1 MDEDLEQTIA
11 PWSAVALDATRMRI
25 VPASVSPFDAGDDI
39 EGETIIVDRD
49 VEHDGPTIDAQAFRA
64 LLQRNVA
71 IDPASLRLPGMTFVR
86 TLAEGLEAVIALF
99 GTSDGVR
106 TVSGPTSGAGTRY
119 ATGPQVVVRIEKSTQ
134 EPAWVQLVDLYRQAG
149 RLSDSLVELYE
160 YGRTPSGHRYM
171 VTEYCPRGSLKDAG
185 TVTAAATLR
194 TGIALAMALDR
205 LHAAGFAHSDVKPAN
220 ILLRDDGTAVLGDLG
235 MARPFGA
242 LVPGFSIP
250 WTAPEMIEAD
260 AVVSAGADV
269 YALAATLYTKLE
281 GHAPYVVP
289 DGANSFF
296 DVVGRARA
304 GGEILF
310 RSAVPKLLAAALTAA
325 LSPRPESRPASALA
339 FAEQLRKIAAADD
352 PSAAADEAAREDAVS
367 PARQVAAAE
376 AALSEGRYADAVAAA
391 LLVTTAPGIPPAAE
405 DVVRAA
411 EIGAAAA
418 ERLGDWS
425 RAVYFRSLLADGTG
439 TADHLRLL
447 GVARVR
453 FGDRDEG
460 CAAIERA
467 SALARSNGDDSAA
480 ARAQVELARI
490 DAEEQRHRDVLQRLG
505 DAAVTAALD
514 DMTERARARKMLG
527 VSLRRVGRFDESVA
541 ALEDA
546 ARLARGDDAGLG
558 RALHELALSL
568 QRVGRRT
575 EALSRLRE
583 AAGAFRSAGDPASAA
598 RCLLDCAEDDAS
610 RGRVREAIRT
620 HLQVRAMLAG
630 TGHDERIAECDRRL
644 GELFLLTGDDEAA
657 RRRLTAARD
666 VYEGIGAERGV
677 ADCDAALGVLAAD
690 SGDPTE
696 AEAHLTSAFG
706 VYLRLGLD
714 LEAARTEL
722 QRAASW
728 ARLARYREGSA
739 ARRVRRQAADIA
751 IPAALYADAVRHAFT
766 DSRERA
772 AWATN
777 AISGIRAEAFR
788 LAVETGDDRLLADL
802 IVDAR
807 ATGTFLLSRPR
818 GALEEAT
825 IDESAGAEPS
835 QKLAL
840 AAAGRWKDLQ
850 LVEGMQLGLAPAVIV
865 PRGELAL
872 AAGLAALH
880 SRFGVAARSDAAVE
894 L

>member
-1 MDEDLEQTIA
+1 MDQDLEQTIVPGRA
-11 PWSAVALDATRMRI
+11 AVLKATRRI
-25 VPASVSPFDAGDDI
+25 VPSSVSSMDADDDD
-39 EGETIIVDRD
+39 EERTIIVDRD
-49 VEHDGPTIDAQAFRA
+49 VEHHRATLDAQTFRA
-64 LLQRNVA
+64 SLQRSVA
-71 IDPASLRLPGMTFVR
+71 IDPASLRLPGMTFLR
-86 TLAEGLEAVIALF
+86 TLAEGVEAVIALF
-99 GTSDGVR
+99 GTSDSAS
-106 TVSGPTSGAGTRY
+106 TVSGPTSGAGTPY

-149 RLSDSLVELYE
+149 RLSDALIELYE
-160 YGRTPSGHRYM
+160 YGRTQSGHRYM

-185 TVTAAATLR
+185 IVTATATLR

-205 LHAAGFAHSDVKPAN
+205 LHAVGFAHGDVKPAN
-220 ILLRDDGTAVLGDLG
+220 ILLRDDGAAVLGDLG

-242 LVPGFSIP
+242 PVPGFSIP
-250 WTAPEMIEAD
+250 WTAPEIIETD
-260 AVVSAGADV
+260 AVVSADADV
-269 YALAATLYTKLE
+269 YALAATLYTMLE
-281 GHAPYVVP
+281 GHAPFVVP
-289 DGANSFF
+289 GGANGFL
-296 DVVGRARA
+296 DVAARARA
-304 GGEILF
+304 GGKIEF
-310 RSAVPKLLAAALTAA
+310 RSVVPTQLAATLTAA
-325 LSPRPESRPASALA
+325 LSPRPESRPKSALA
-339 FAEQLRKIAAADD
+339 FAEQLRRIAAADD
-352 PSAAADEAAREDAVS
+352 PSAAADGAAREAAVS
-367 PARQVAAAE
+367 TARHVAVAE
-376 AALSEGRYADAVAAA
+376 AALSAGQYADAVAAA
-391 LLVTTAPGIPPAAE
+391 LPVTTAPGMPTDAQVI
-405 DVVRAA
+405 VRAA

-425 RAVYFRSLLADGTG
+425 RAVHFRSRLAAATG
-439 TADHLRLL
+439 SADHLRLL

-453 FGDRDEG
+453 FGDRDDG

-467 SALARSNGDDSAA
+467 SVLARSNGEDSAA

-490 DAEEQRHRDVLQRLG
+490 DAEDQRHRDVLQRLG

-514 DMTERARARKMLG
+514 DESERARAKELLG
-527 VSLRRVGRFDESVA
+527 VSLRRVGRFDESVV

-568 QRVGRRT
+568 RRVGRRA

-583 AAGAFRSAGDPASAA
+583 AAGAFRKAGDPASAA

-620 HLQVRAMLAG
+620 HLQVRAMLEG
-630 TGHDERIAECDRRL
+630 LGHDERIAECDRRL
-644 GELFLLTGDDEAA
+644 GELFLLSGDDEAA
-657 RRRLTAARD
+657 RGRLTAAREA
-666 VYEGIGAERGV
+666 YEGIGAERGV

-690 SGDPTE
+690 SGDPTQ
-696 AEAHLTSAFG
+696 AESHLTSAFG

-722 QRAASW
+722 RRAASW

-751 IPAALYADAVRHAFT
+751 IPAALYADAVRHAFA

-777 AISGIRAEAFR
+777 AISDIRAEAFR

-818 GALEEAT
+818 GAVEETA
-825 IDESAGAEPS
+825 IEGGAAAEPPHT
-835 QKLAL
+835 LAL

-872 AAGLAALH
+872 AACLAALH